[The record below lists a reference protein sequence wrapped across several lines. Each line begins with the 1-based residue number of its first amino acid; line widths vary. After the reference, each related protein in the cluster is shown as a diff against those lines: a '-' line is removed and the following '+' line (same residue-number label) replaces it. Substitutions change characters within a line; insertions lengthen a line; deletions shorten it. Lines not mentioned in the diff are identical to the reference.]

1 MTDPNLPRADVSA
14 PEPVDRPPQPPSI
27 PRPDDDLPPE
37 RTGDGRLRRYVAAL
51 LSAFVPGLGH
61 LALGHRRLAAFFLVP
76 VVTLV
81 GAAAVIVAVNDRTGL
96 AARLVDPAVL
106 AWLLVL
112 QLVVLAWR
120 LLALGSSLLLSRQ
133 PRYSSVDVVPIALIL
148 VFVLAPQAYLA
159 DLTTAARDASNE
171 VFSGDGDSSFVWHP
185 SFSPS
190 PSPESSTDPALP
202 TPSPTPVP
210 LGKRTTVLLIGE
222 DSGPNRQ
229 TALTDTMIMASLDP
243 VARTVSMLSIPRD
256 LVDAPIPGGGV
267 FHPKINSLEAYAR
280 MNPAAFPGS
289 QGHGEA
295 VLAAVLGEL
304 IGVQVDYW
312 AKVNL
317 PGMFRLVD
325 RVGGID
331 VNVARGFCDPQ
342 YIQYGQR
349 SFGVI
354 AGRWHLDGS
363 QALAFARI
371 RKPNGES
378 DFTRAA
384 RQQEVLIALRD
395 AIVRG
400 GFLADPIGFVQDV
413 GAAVSTNV
421 PPSVIPSV
429 AEYADEIPRDHVF
442 RGVVTY
448 PLVHDSATADSRGAI
463 LLPDIPA
470 IRAAAAQLFPAVG
483 TMPVVTSA
491 ASGAYAGAAPP
502 PDLGGA
508 KASAAPGASG
518 DYVPS
523 ADATVGPVVEGRAP
537 NLPRITCKY
546 VPPKA
551 TPAPSPSSQASPSVG
566 PSSSDGLPSG
576 EPSPGEATP
585 VPSGEPTPPAHVT
598 PAPTSDVTPRPT
610 AEPSPA
616 APS

>member
-1 MTDPNLPRADVSA
+1 MTVPNLPPPGVV
-14 PEPVDRPPQPPSI
+14 PEPADPPPPPPSI

-37 RTGDGRLRRYVAAL
+37 PDSGGRLRRYVAAL
-51 LSAFVPGLGH
+51 LTAIVPGLGH

-76 VVTLV
+76 VVALV
-81 GAAAVIVAVNDRTGL
+81 AAAAIVVAVNDRTGL
-96 AARLVDPAVL
+96 AARLVDPGVL
-106 AWLLVL
+106 GWLLVL
-112 QLVVLAWR
+112 QLAVLAWR
-120 LLALGSSLLLSRQ
+120 LLALGSSLLLARR
-133 PRYSSVDVVPIALIL
+133 PHYSPVDAVPIALL
-148 VFVLAPQAYLA
+148 LAFVLAPQAYLA

-171 VFSGDGDSSFVWHP
+171 VFSGGSDAGFVWHP
-185 SFSPS
+185 SVEPTEAPS
-190 PSPESSTDPALP
+190 LDAAIP
-202 TPSPTPVP
+202 TASPTPVP

-222 DSGPNRQ
+222 DSGPNRE
-229 TALTDTMIMASLDP
+229 TALTDTMIIVSLDP
-243 VARTVSMLSIPRD
+243 VAKTVSMLSIPRD

-267 FHPKINSLEAYAR
+267 YRPKINSLEAYAR
-280 MNPAAFPGS
+280 VNPGAFPGS
-289 QGHGEA
+289 EGHGEA

-304 IGVQVDYW
+304 TGVEVDYW

-331 VNVARGFCDPQ
+331 VNIARGFCDPQ

-349 SFGVI
+349 SFGVV

-400 GFLADPIGFVQDV
+400 GFLADPIGFVRDV
-413 GAAVSTNV
+413 AAAVSTNV

-429 AEYADEIPRDHVF
+429 AEYADEVSRDHVF

-448 PLVHDSATADSRGAI
+448 PLVHDSPTPDPRGAI
-463 LLPDIPA
+463 LIPDIA
-470 IRAAAAQLFPAVG
+470 GIRAAAAQLFPSVG
-483 TMPVVTSA
+483 TLPVVTSA
-491 ASGAYAGAAPP
+491 ASGAYAGAAAA
-502 PDLGGA
+502 PDLGGGR
-508 KASAAPGASG
+508 ASASPDASG

-523 ADATVGPVVEGRAP
+523 ADATPAPVVEGRAP
-537 NLPRITCKY
+537 KLPRITCKY

-551 TPAPSPSSQASPSVG
+551 TPAPSPSAAA
-566 PSSSDGLPSG
+566 SDGSSGVPSLEPSGSPAASASDEPVPSESGGSSPSG
-576 EPSPGEATP
+576 EPI
-585 VPSGEPTPPAHVT
+585 PTDL
-598 PAPTSDVTPRPT
+598 PAPTQPT
-610 AEPSPA
+610 GSANP
-616 APS
+616 